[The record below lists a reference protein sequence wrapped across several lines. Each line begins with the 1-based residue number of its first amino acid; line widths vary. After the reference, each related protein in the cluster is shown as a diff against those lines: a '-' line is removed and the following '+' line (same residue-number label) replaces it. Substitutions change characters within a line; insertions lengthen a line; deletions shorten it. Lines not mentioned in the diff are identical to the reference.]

1 MNVRCKNQFKF
12 LLLLGIFMFSAV
24 AVFAQQGTITGTV
37 TDANGDPIIGANV
50 FIEGTTQGTVSDVNG
65 HFILPN
71 VPAGDVTIA
80 VSFIGYLTEKQTVS
94 VTDGSSAEVN
104 VMLIEDLQQLSEVV
118 VIGYGTQKKSD
129 LTGAIASVDTEE
141 LEKLPNTGVSSMLQ
155 GMAAGVQV
163 LQNSGQPGSEP
174 VIRVR
179 GLATV
184 NGGSPLIVIDGISGG
199 SLKDINPSDIESIE
213 ILKDAASQSIYGAA
227 GGNGVILIT
236 TKKGQEGKL
245 QVKFDMYA
253 GIQKPWKK
261 DIGIADAQEYAAMYN
276 TFQRTKGLDEYFP
289 SSGGIYLNP
298 ETNQVLENTNWAD
311 EIFRTALVQNYSLSL
326 GGGTKYSKFYLGLN
340 YNNEEGTVRRTSN
353 DQYTIRLNSE
363 HKILKRI
370 TLGENFNY
378 TSGNYSSQNE
388 FNEYISPLSTAIQML
403 PFIPVMTSDGSGN
416 FAYRN
421 AGLSSNVTNPM
432 AQIEYNNNI
441 TKSQSVNGN
450 VFGRFEIIKGLTFE
464 SRFGMSY
471 APSEYRHYIP
481 AYTIGTI
488 ENPSASQTISN
499 SQYDY
504 NTYFSQGWQWQ
515 NFFNY
520 TFSLAKAHNFNLTAG
535 YESGSSYF
543 INTQKTQYFSPD
555 SLPFN
560 PGDWENFAN
569 ANELDLRIPSKKT
582 PTKGYSYFFRLNY
595 DYKGIVLVQGNFRR
609 DYSSKFG
616 PNNRVGN
623 FPSISAGLK
632 FSEIGFIKDLNIF
645 DFGKI
650 RVGYGETGNSDIP
663 PGQYLALIGS
673 VTMDNYPY
681 NDVVQQGAAL
691 ITASNP
697 DLKWESVVT
706 KNIGADFRFLNNRLG
721 LSVDFFQRENQDMLL
736 RKSVPLTVGY
746 YVTDPGNE
754 LGDATIDTRPLVN
767 YGTLNNKGFEISLSF
782 KNSVGDF
789 KYEAYGNITRA
800 ITTIGDIGDPL
811 YAGAGRGVSNVC
823 RTVNDGPVSAFYGYL
838 TDGVY
843 QEEDFTWYYDTR
855 WRRVVEDPIG
865 TTTVDGTDAQ
875 GNPVTLTTLATTPVP
890 GSPRYVDVNED
901 GEIGPDDMVEIGD
914 PNPDFTYGF
923 GFNFEYK
930 NFNLNLF
937 FQGSYG
943 NDIFNLMKVNTYNID
958 NGGLNISSDLEDAF
972 IPAIYDA
979 TNPHAEPT
987 LVTPAENTTT
997 GVKRMDYVLVPSD
1010 LFIEDG
1016 SYLRLK
1022 NIQIGYTFSIAS
1034 LQKLKVQRLHVY
1046 LAATNLLTFT
1056 KYSGF
1061 DPEVNEAISNGQPN
1075 LLERG
1080 FDRGTYPQ
1088 SRMYSIGVNLAF

>member
-12 LLLLGIFMFSAV
+12 LLWLGIFMFSAA
-24 AVFAQQGTITGTV
+24 AVFAQQGTITGTI

-65 HFILPN
+65 KFILPN
-71 VPAGDVTIA
+71 VPAGNVIIA
-80 VSFIGYLTEKQTVS
+80 VSFVGYLTETQTLS
-94 VTDGSSAEVN
+94 VTDGSSPVIN
-104 VMLIEDLQQLSEVV
+104 VVLIEDLQQLTEVV

-199 SLKDINPSDIESIE
+199 SLSDINPSDIASIE
-213 ILKDAASQSIYGAA
+213 ILKDAASQSIYGSA

-253 GIQKPWKK
+253 GIQQPWKK
-261 DIGIADAQEYAAMYN
+261 DVGIADAQEYAALYN
-276 TFQRTKGLDEYFP
+276 TFQRTKELDEYFP
-289 SSGGIYLNP
+289 SAGGVYLNP
-298 ETNQVLENTNWAD
+298 ETNGALENTNWTD

-326 GGGTKYSKFYLGLN
+326 SGGTKFSKFHLGLN

-353 DQYTIRLNSE
+353 DQYIIRLNSE

-378 TSGNYSSQNE
+378 ISGNYYSQDE
-388 FNEYISPLSTAIQML
+388 FNEYNSPLSTSIQML

-416 FAYRN
+416 YAYRN
-421 AGLSSNVTNPM
+421 AGLSCNIKNPM

-441 TKSQSVNGN
+441 SKSQSISGN

-471 APSEYRHYIP
+471 APSEYRHFIP
-481 AYTIGTI
+481 AHTIGTT
-488 ENPSASQTISN
+488 ENPSASQSISN
-499 SQYDY
+499 NQYDY
-504 NTYFSQGWQWQ
+504 NVNLSNSWQWQ

-520 TFSLAKAHNFNLTAG
+520 TFTLAKVHNFNLTAG
-535 YESGSSYF
+535 YESGYYKYDYTNRQNYYSS
-543 INTQKTQYFSPD
+543 D
-555 SLPFN
+555 SLTFDPSN
-560 PGDWENFAN
+560 WENYSEADEMN
-569 ANELDLRIPSKKT
+569 IIQQKMTEST
-582 PTKGYSYFFRLNY
+582 GYAYFFRLNY
-595 DYKGIVLVQGNFRR
+595 DYKGIVLLQGNFRR

-616 PNNRVGN
+616 PNNRIGN

-645 DFGKI
+645 NFGKI
-650 RVGYGETGNSDIP
+650 RVGYGETGNSDIQP
-663 PGQYLALIGS
+663 FQYLATIGS
-673 VTMDNYPY
+673 VTMHGYPF
-681 NDVVQQGAAL
+681 NDIVQQGAAL

-754 LGDATIDTRPLVN
+754 LGDANIDTRPLVN
-767 YGTLNNKGFEISLSF
+767 YGTLNNKGFEISASF
-782 KNSVGDF
+782 KNKVGDF
-789 KYEAYGNITRA
+789 SYEAYGNITRA

-811 YAGAGRGVSNVC
+811 YAGTGRGVSNVC
-823 RTVNDGPVSAFYGYL
+823 RTVNDGPVSAFYGYV

-855 WRRVVEDPIG
+855 WRRVVVNPNG
-865 TTTVDGTDAQ
+865 TNTVDGTDAQ
-875 GNPVTLTTLATTPVP
+875 GNPITLNTLSTTAVP
-890 GSPRYVDVNED
+890 GSPRYVDVSED

-979 TNPHAEPT
+979 TNPNAEPT
-987 LVTPAENTTT
+987 LLTPAENTNT

-1010 LFIEDG
+1010 LFVEDG

-1022 NIQIGYTFSIAS
+1022 NIQIGYTFPVAS
-1034 LQKLKVQRLHVY
+1034 LQKLKVQKLHVY
-1046 LAATNLLTFT
+1046 IAATNLLTFT

-1061 DPEVNEAISNGQPN
+1061 DPEVNEAISSGQPN